1 MRDIARYASFNV
13 QILLTKMPRMFNNE
27 KYSDATVLIHD
38 VTLHAHKSVI
48 CIQSAYFA
56 KAFQEAFV
64 EGNLGMITFDEGSGA
79 AHWRVFEYL
88 YTGDYSDDLSNFEG
102 KLASI
107 VRTLGN
113 LTGTR

>member
-1 MRDIARYASFNV
+1 MRDIARYASLII
-13 QILLTKMPRMFNNE
+13 QITLTNISSMFNNE

-38 VTLHAHKSVI
+38 VTLHAHKAVI

-64 EGNLGMITFDEGSGA
+64 EGNLGTITFDEGSGA

-88 YTGDYSDDLSNFEG
+88 YTGNYSDDLSNFEG
-102 KLASI
+102 KLANI
-107 VRTLGN
+107 VRTLSN
-113 LTGTR
+113 LTVTR